1 MTHASARRLTLG
13 AVATIATAAALA
25 PGAQAAAGTQRTAAG
40 PNAAAIQAAV
50 DAFRAD
56 LGGVNN
62 GNLGTFPGGRR
73 EINWD
78 AVPDS
83 ASDPNPFAGG
93 GFLNRGALFATPG
106 TGFRLS
112 ADSANPTT
120 TPPVFSQPGFKT
132 FSAERLFAPV
142 GSTTVDA
149 HFFLPGTG
157 TPASVK
163 GFGVVFTD
171 VDTAGSAK
179 IELLDAAGAIIDTVV
194 APAAPDGLSFVGDS
208 FADAR
213 AVARV
218 RITSGNTAVTGA
230 AEAAGTD
237 IVGMD
242 DFLYGE
248 PQAGLALPVP
258 PPAPGGGG
266 TPGGG
271 GNPPAPD
278 RTAPRAK
285 LGRLAGGGVR
295 FLLASDERG
304 TFKAKLS
311 ARGKTLARTGTRTL
325 RAGGT
330 TLTLRPTRKAV
341 RSLRRARVRPTLTVV
356 LKDAAGN
363 ARTLR
368 TKIKV

>member
-1 MTHASARRLTLG
+1 MTFPSSRRLALG
-13 AVATIATAAALA
+13 AVTAAAAAAALA
-25 PGAQAAAGTQRTAAG
+25 PGAQAAPGTQRTAAG
-40 PNAAAIQAAV
+40 ADPVAIQAAV

-78 AVPDS
+78 GAPDT

-106 TGFRLS
+106 TGFKLS
-112 ADSANPTT
+112 ADSSNPTS
-120 TPPVFSQPGFKT
+120 TPAVFNQPGFRT
-132 FSAERLFAPV
+132 FSPERLFTAV
-142 GSTTVDA
+142 GSTTTDV

-179 IELLDAAGAIIDTVV
+179 IEVLDAAGAVIDTVV
-194 APAAPDGLSFVGDS
+194 APTAPNGLSFVGDS
-208 FADAR
+208 FRDAR

-218 RITSGNTAVTGA
+218 RITSGTTPITGA
-230 AEAAGTD
+230 AEAPGTD

-248 PQAGLALPVP
+248 PQAGLALP
-258 PPAPGGGG
+258 AR
-266 TPGGG
+266 
-271 GNPPAPD
+271 D
-278 RTAPRAK
+278 RRAPRAT

-295 FLLASDERG
+295 FLLASDEGG
-304 TFKAKLS
+304 TFNARLS
-311 ARGKTLARTGTRTL
+311 ARGRTLARIRARTL
-325 RAGGT
+325 RAGGNK
-330 TLTLRPTRKAV
+330 LTLRPGAKTA
-341 RSLRRARVRPTLTVV
+341 RSLRRARIRPTLRIV
-356 LKDAAGN
+356 LKDTAGN
-363 ARTLR
+363 TRTLR
-368 TKIKV
+368 KKISL